1 MNGVNLLGLIIV
13 LAVLGLML
21 TIAFLTRKME
31 SISLREITAFKRLN
45 RAIGLAVE
53 AGSRLHVSLGRGQML
68 GKQSAIGFVGLSIL
82 DRIGRSTSI
91 SDRPPIATSG
101 EGTLGI
107 LSQDSQRVT
116 AKYLGVQSD
125 PAQGRITGITPY
137 SFAAGTLSFIQD
149 EDIGANILIGS
160 YGNEVV
166 LITDAAEQQEGMTLG
181 GTDNLTGQAV
191 LFAAAQEPLIGEEPY
206 AGGAYLGAGK
216 MHTASLYVQ
225 DIIRWVLIA
234 LILLGA
240 LYKLFTGVL

>member
-1 MNGVNLLGLIIV
+1 MSGLNLLGLIVV
-13 LAVLGLML
+13 LIFFGLM
-21 TIAFLTRKME
+21 IAIAILVRRRE
-31 SISLREITAFKRLN
+31 SPKLREIPAFKRLD

-68 GKQSAIGFVGLSIL
+68 SRQSAIGFVGLSIL

-116 AKYLGVQSD
+116 ARYLGVESD
-125 PAQGRITGITPY
+125 PNRGRITGLTPLSY
-137 SFAAGTLSFIQD
+137 AAGTLSFVK
-149 EDIGANILIGS
+149 EEEIGANLLIGS
-160 YGNEVV
+160 FGNEVA
-166 LITDAAEQQEGMTLG
+166 LITDAAERKEGMTLG

-191 LFAAAQEPLIGEEPY
+191 LFATAQEPLIGEESY
-206 AGGAYLGAGK
+206 AGGAYLGAGR

-225 DIIRWVLIA
+225 DIIRWVLIG
-234 LILLGA
+234 LIVLGSLL
-240 LYKLFTGVL
+240 KLFGVL